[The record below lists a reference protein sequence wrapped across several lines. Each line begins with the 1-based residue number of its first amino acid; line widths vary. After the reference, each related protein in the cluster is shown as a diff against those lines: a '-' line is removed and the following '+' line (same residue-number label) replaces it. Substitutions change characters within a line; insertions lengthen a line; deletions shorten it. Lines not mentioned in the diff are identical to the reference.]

1 MSLRSSILR
10 LGASWT
16 VAVALLVTVGCEEPR
31 DAATVSG
38 DILALQADFIVFGG
52 EQFMSREGQREAHI
66 VYDTAFQW
74 IDSTAVALRRLTL
87 KVYNE
92 DGTER
97 ATVTAD
103 RGTLDQAT
111 DRMVAHGN
119 VVLVIPGDEG
129 RTIMSEELH
138 YDPDGGMIWSDS
150 AFVMRTRSATGAVR
164 ELRGSRFS
172 SDLEFRNFQ
181 AWGPGSS

>member
-1 MSLRSSILR
+1 MSLSTSVMRVGL
-10 LGASWT
+10 SWGI
-16 VAVALLVTVGCEEPR
+16 AVFLLVAVGCEEPR
-31 DAATVSG
+31 APATVG
-38 DILALQADFIVFGG
+38 DDILALQADFIVFGG

-87 KVYNE
+87 VVYND

-129 RTIMSEELH
+129 RTLMSEELH

-164 ELRGSRFS
+164 ELRGTRFR

-181 AWGPGSS
+181 AWGAGDS